1 MNGDPLSFQIWT
13 NQQMRFGD
21 IKYHMMFWDYR
32 KGESDLPNCKMMEG
46 ICPPILVPTSLIKN
60 TTPNALL
67 VKKLASLYIQPVANE
82 DVTCTLM
89 VLENLAKPEWISVP
103 CAEKILTYVVCVK
116 ESKASVDQ
124 YPGFDQKRKD
134 LEVAS
139 TIFQCN
145 NGKK

>member
-21 IKYHMMFWDYR
+21 INYHKKFLDYH
-32 KGESDLPNCKMMEG
+32 KKESDLVNCKIIEG
-46 ICPPILVPTSLIKN
+46 ICPPILVPTSSIKN

-67 VKKLASLYIQPVANE
+67 VKKLASLYIQPVANK
-82 DVTCTLM
+82 DITCTLM

-103 CAEKILTYVVCVK
+103 CTEKILTDMVCVK
-116 ESKASVDQ
+116 ESKASGYQ

-134 LEVAS
+134 LEVA
-139 TIFQCN
+139 
-145 NGKK
+145 